1 MLLAN
6 MGHEAIKIYDAFTW
20 AAAVQADADA
30 GIEARE
36 AEDKHNLE
44 TVFGKFDKHFG
55 VHNYRNIKRQEFLN
69 TKRGKNSIMDYIS
82 ELKRKAEFCEY
93 GEQKEGLICDMII
106 NGVSDRKCSEK
117 LMEIE
122 ANELTLEKSNS
133 NMQTSR
139 TDKCALEN
147 IRCREPQCKGSIT
160 IRRTAI
166 PSMLVKFSTFAFLY

>member
-1 MLLAN
+1 MASNKIKTLPEFNPSDPNTGAKEWERYKRDFLIHLDALGLDDKPGKRKVGMLLAN

-20 AAAVQADADA
+20 AAAVQANADA

-36 AEDKHNLE
+36 AVDKHNLE
-44 TVFGKFDKHFG
+44 TVFGKIDKHFG

-117 LMEIE
+117 LME
-122 ANELTLEKSNS
+122 S
-133 NMQTSR
+133 TS
-139 TDKCALEN
+139 
-147 IRCREPQCKGSIT
+147 
-160 IRRTAI
+160 
-166 PSMLVKFSTFAFLY
+166 